1 MTRSASPP
9 ARPSAHAGSG
19 RRRRTA
25 RLAKAAF
32 GVALAAAGGACAALD
47 VTPPAGFDLTG
58 EWTLDADASD
68 PTPDM
73 RAIRRRADRRFERKK
88 SEGATAAAAFMLQD
102 FPVLAA
108 TRLSIEQNA
117 DSMGVHYDEHTYRDV
132 SWGERE
138 WDFWIIRAGWQDGAL
153 VVSSARGATRG
164 TETYVLE
171 AGGDR
176 LRVRVRVETDGE
188 HLEAAR
194 VYQRA

>member
-1 MTRSASPP
+1 MV
-9 ARPSAHAGSG
+9 
-19 RRRRTA
+19 

-32 GVALAAAGGACAALD
+32 GIALAAVGGACAVLD
-47 VTPPAGFDLTG
+47 VTPPAGFDLSG
-58 EWTLDADASD
+58 EWALDADASD

-73 RAIRRRADRRFERKK
+73 QAIRRRADRRFERNK
-88 SEGATAAAAFMLQD
+88 SGDATAVATFMLQD

-108 TRLSIEQNA
+108 TRLIIEQNA

-138 WDFWIIRAGWQDGAL
+138 WDFWIIRAGWKDGAL
-153 VVSSARGATRG
+153 VVSSSRGATRG
-164 TETYVLE
+164 TEIYALE

-176 LRVRVRVETDGE
+176 LRIRVRVETDGE
-188 HLEAAR
+188 SLEAAR